1 MTRGKRVAVV
11 VGVLVALQVL
21 ALVVYRAV
29 ERSRGGTSKT
39 ARFEAER
46 LDGSS
51 TAPALAGMRVD
62 RSRVA
67 ITWPSAR
74 MQLVHFW
81 ATWCEPCRDELP
93 GLLAFARDMRTR
105 GVDVVA
111 IAVDDNW
118 KDIRTF
124 FAGTVPPEVVV
135 LDDATAHKRFGVST
149 LPDTYLI
156 DRAGRLVERYL
167 GARDWRTAAARE
179 HLLSVL
185 R

>member
-29 ERSRGGTSKT
+29 ERSRGGTSRT

-46 LDGSS
+46 LDGSDV
-51 TAPALAGMRVD
+51 APALAGKRAD
-62 RSRVA
+62 DSGVA

-93 GLLAFARDMRTR
+93 GLLAFARDMRAR
-105 GVDVVA
+105 GIDVVA
-111 IAVDDNW
+111 IAVDDDW
-118 KDIRTF
+118 KDIRAF
-124 FAGTVPPEVVV
+124 FAGNVPREVVV

-149 LPDTYLI
+149 LPDTYLV
-156 DRAGRLVERYL
+156 DRAGRLVERYQ
-167 GARDWRTAAARE
+167 GARDWRTTAARD
-179 HLLSVL
+179 HLLSVV